1 MQLEFKKQNG
11 LYEVEF
17 EVTGNFNLH
26 LERKSYGRVELY
38 QKTSSETNYTSSPS
52 YSTNGDAVINLDF
65 SMGIYPKFVKI
76 VSYTEVEKAI
86 VTMEGES
93 VGSGAGVVDNPD
105 DYEQEVLIEVVD
117 YNDKVVASHVFNK
130 IPKDDENDISEYTSL
145 ANKAMPA
152 KSVLVTY
159 RYIKDDV
166 AIAFVP
172 KNVKI
177 FIGHYYENYGNEF
190 FAQIPAQLIIENNT
204 IILNWGDI
212 LKDCYVE
219 SGNDTRLKFSLKG
232 EEAEIPF
239 LIN

>member
-1 MQLEFKKQNG
+1 MTERVNG
-11 LYEVEF
+11 EIVN
-17 EVTGNFNLH
+17 VG
-26 LERKSYGRVELY
+26 GG
-38 QKTSSETNYTSSPS
+38 SST
-52 YSTNGDAVINLDF
+52 
-65 SMGIYPKFVKI
+65 
-76 VSYTEVEKAI
+76 
-86 VTMEGES
+86 
-93 VGSGAGVVDNPD
+93 VDNPD
-105 DYEQEVLIEVVD
+105 DYEQQVLIEVVN

-130 IPKDDENDISEYTSL
+130 IPNENDMSEYTSL
-145 ANKAMPA
+145 VNKAMPA

-177 FIGHYYENYGNEF
+177 SIGHYYEGTF
-190 FAQIPAQLIIENNT
+190 FGQIPAQLTIENNT

-212 LKDCYVE
+212 LKDRYLE